1 MIDLT
6 IENGIAWLT
15 LNRPEVLNA
24 MDLESVRAYGG
35 HLEGIRGREDVRV
48 VVTRGAGRA
57 FCAGSDLKELAPL
70 TPERAADVERA
81 HADAFALLDDIP
93 QPTVAMLHG
102 HVLGGGVGLA
112 LYHDFRIASESA
124 RLGMPEVELGW
135 TPPWGLGRLVDVA
148 GGAAAGWIAMGC
160 ETVTGEEAMGLGLV
174 HDCVAD
180 DALSDRVRTFALR
193 LASFPPAALRET
205 RALLNRISSARDAR
219 WDAAASKAF
228 EACFG
233 TDEARANLEAFIA
246 RKKDR

>member
-6 IENGIAWLT
+6 VENGIAWLT

-24 MDLESVRAYGG
+24 MDLDSARAFGAR
-35 HLEGIRGREDVRV
+35 LEWIRDREDVRV
-48 VVTRGAGRA
+48 VVTGGAGRA
-57 FCAGSDLKELAPL
+57 FCAGSDLKDLAPL
-70 TPERAADVERA
+70 TAEGAAEAERA
-81 HADAFALLDDIP
+81 HANAFALLDDIP

-112 LYHDFRIASESA
+112 VYHDFRIASESA

-135 TPPWGLGRLVDVA
+135 TPPWGLGRLVDVV
-148 GGAAAGWIAMGC
+148 GGAAARWIAMGC
-160 ETVTGEEAMGLGLV
+160 ETLTGEEAKGLGLV
-174 HDCVAD
+174 HECVAD
-180 DALSDRVRTFALR
+180 DELKDRVRTFALR
-193 LASFPPAALRET
+193 LASFPPAAVRET

-219 WDAAASKAF
+219 WDAAASEAF

-233 TDEARANLEAFIA
+233 TNEARANLTAFIA